1 MKKERKEV
9 KTMLELKQTGK
20 NWFNIVDDGGC
31 MVSGTK
37 EELAELCQ
45 QIDNKVENGLS
56 QKKKD
61 THKDTHIII
70 LESDY
75 NTSKVQMELSDS
87 AYRLLCYLRSQDWLD
102 SEAYFVEIDK
112 ANFENFI

>member
-1 MKKERKEV
+1 
-9 KTMLELKQTGK
+9 MLKLNQTGA
-20 NWFNIVDDGGC
+20 NLFSIIDNYGC
-31 MVSGTK
+31 EVLASK

-61 THKDTHIII
+61 THKDTHIVI

-75 NTSKVQMELSDS
+75 NTAKVQMELSDS
-87 AYRLLCYLRSQDWLD
+87 AYKLLCYLRSQDWLD

>member
-1 MKKERKEV
+1 
-9 KTMLELKQTGK
+9 MLELKQTGK
-20 NWFNIVDDGGC
+20 NWFNIVDDDDC

-37 EELAELCQ
+37 EELEELCQ
-45 QIDNKVENGLS
+45 QITRVKGGLPQEKEN
-56 QKKKD
+56 
-61 THKDTHIII
+61 THIVI

-75 NTSKVQMELSDS
+75 NTTKVQMELSDS

>member
-20 NWFNIVDDGGC
+20 NWFNIVDDRGGF
-31 MVSGTK
+31 VSGTK
-37 EELAELCQ
+37 EELEELCQ
-45 QIDNKVENGLS
+45 QITKVKDGLPQEKEN
-56 QKKKD
+56 
-61 THKDTHIII
+61 THIVI

>member
-1 MKKERKEV
+1 
-9 KTMLELKQTGK
+9 MLKLNQTGA
-20 NWFNIVDDGGC
+20 NSFTILDNYGC
-31 MVSGTK
+31 EVLASK

-45 QIDNKVENGLS
+45 QITKVKDGLPQEKEN
-56 QKKKD
+56 
-61 THKDTHIII
+61 THIVI